1 MYCRNLRALAAYCPT
16 LDGGNPE
23 RMSLHLLRASETNG
37 HLQAYPG
44 HNRND
49 FGWGQIEGLSSRMRI
64 SLYSGDHF
72 TVIRDAGA
80 RDIGRLISSILV
92 NVQASRQSRSWKSIF
107 VSSEAKSLRSVPA
120 PRIRMPHSSNDFR
133 ISSGTS
139 KSFEDDSAK
148 CTQDAYGEF
157 VARSGCMPTLIL
169 VTASPNV
176 DPNVVVAALQQ
187 MAPEARIQAVSSVS
201 SALCNNGSA
210 KVALLGE

>member
-1 MYCRNLRALAAYCPT
+1 MYCRNLRALATYRPS

-23 RMSLHLLRASETNG
+23 RMSLHLLRASETNA

-49 FGWGQIEGLSSRMRI
+49 FGWGKIDGLSSRLRI
-64 SLYSGDHF
+64 SLYTGDHF

-80 RDIGRLISSILV
+80 RDIGRLISSILI
-92 NVQASRQSRSWKSIF
+92 NVQASQQPRSWKSIF
-107 VSSEAKSLRSVPA
+107 VTSEAKLLRSV
-120 PRIRMPHSSNDFR
+120 PRIRMPHSSNHFR
-133 ISSGTS
+133 ISVGTS

-157 VARSGCMPTLIL
+157 IARSGCMPNLIL

-176 DPNVVVAALQQ
+176 DPKVVVATLQQ
-187 MAPEARIQAVSSVS
+187 MAPEARVQAVSSVS

-210 KVALLGE
+210 KLALLGK